1 MPLKQ
6 HKKSNLALSTSLIRW
21 GDCPATIYLNKHL
34 RLQITT
40 ITLQKK
46 EICAQQNVPAK
57 CFTICYIFCIR
68 KPTNFSPFSFFFFFF
83 WIWGSISCMKY
94 SKFWNIL
101 LTISLSLNLLFLKSV
116 LLGIFTM
123 SLHKKKRFGLF
134 CVMYKKGKENIRRE
148 FSSSLIMI
156 INCMFDFQQSI

>member
-1 MPLKQ
+1 MRRLSSNHLLEQTFETANYNNHSSEKRDLRSTKCSSKMLHNLLYFL
-6 HKKSNLALSTSLIRW
+6 HKKT
-21 GDCPATIYLNKHL
+21 H
-34 RLQITT
+34 
-40 ITLQKK
+40 
-46 EICAQQNVPAK
+46 
-57 CFTICYIFCIR
+57 
-68 KPTNFSPFSFFFFFF
+68 NFFPPLHFSFFFF

-123 SLHKKKRFGLF
+123 SLHKKTFWSFL
-134 CVMYKKGKENIRRE
+134 CYKKGKENIRRE

>member
-68 KPTNFSPFSFFFFFF
+68 KPTFPLSILVFF
-83 WIWGSISCMKY
+83 
-94 SKFWNIL
+94 L
-101 LTISLSLNLLFLKSV
+101 LNLRIHKLYEIQQILKYFADHFIEPKPLISKECTT
-116 LLGIFTM
+116 GYFTM
-123 SLHKKKRFGLF
+123 SLHKKKTFWSFL
-134 CVMYKKGKENIRRE
+134 CYKIGKENIRRE

-156 INCMFDFQQSI
+156 INCMFDFL